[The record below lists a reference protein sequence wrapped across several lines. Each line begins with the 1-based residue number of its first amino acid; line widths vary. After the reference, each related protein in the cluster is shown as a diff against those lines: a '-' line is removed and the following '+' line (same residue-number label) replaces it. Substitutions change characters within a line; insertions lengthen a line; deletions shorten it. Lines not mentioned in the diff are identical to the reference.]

1 MVTEWI
7 KTSYHQSD
15 IELFGDATGSART
28 AQSRLSSWDIVFDA
42 FKQIG
47 YTFGS
52 YGRLHKKFD
61 SINPLVIN
69 RINSVNCL
77 FKQDRLYLDFEN
89 CKELIKDLEVL
100 NYSGSGID
108 KSDILRS
115 HLSDAMGY
123 MVHKLFP
130 YRAIATRPG
139 VSKKRIKGLAA

>member
-1 MVTEWI
+1 M
-7 KTSYHQSD
+7 
-15 IELFGDATGSART
+15 
-28 AQSRLSSWDIVFDA
+28 
-42 FKQIG
+42 
-47 YTFGS
+47 
-52 YGRLHKKFD
+52 HKKFD
-61 SINPLVIN
+61 ASNPLVLN

-100 NYSGSGID
+100 NYSGDGID

-130 YRAIATRPG
+130 YRVSAARPG
-139 VSKKRIKGLAA
+139 TSKRKIKGLAA